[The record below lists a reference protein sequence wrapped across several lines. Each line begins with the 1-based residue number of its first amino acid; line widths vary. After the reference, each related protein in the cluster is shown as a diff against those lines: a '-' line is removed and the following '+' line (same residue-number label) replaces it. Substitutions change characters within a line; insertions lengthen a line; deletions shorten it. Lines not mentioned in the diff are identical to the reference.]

1 MEDVMSRF
9 LRGLNSEIRTMLI
22 PETCD
27 HVSYLFCLARKAEN
41 QMLSSIS
48 TCKNDVTHDDSH
60 LSTLHANPEQQIVE
74 PAIDLPLSH
83 CDLLAKPC
91 YKDEFCDTSMASP
104 QLEIE
109 HYIVPLLLPNI
120 FQEDDNNS
128 IECIEEI
135 KLVHPLL
142 QLEKNDRAAPIALE
156 ESKEGNAG
164 GARIP
169 QSK

>member
-1 MEDVMSRF
+1 
-9 LRGLNSEIRTMLI
+9 LR
-22 PETCD
+22 
-27 HVSYLFCLARKAEN
+27 
-41 QMLSSIS
+41 LS
-48 TCKNDVTHDDSH
+48 
-60 LSTLHANPEQQIVE
+60 QY
-74 PAIDLPLSH
+74 
-83 CDLLAKPC
+83 DLLAEPC
-91 YKDEFCDTSMASP
+91 DEDEFCDTSMASP